1 MTKETLEMMES
12 NYNECLQY
20 IEQTNNVKLY
30 PFQKIMLY
38 YMMQGR
44 EVRSPRGCGRGMI
57 AKGIGQYITQ
67 RLSAQDYTKRP
78 ECTITAD
85 VVMAES
91 NLLTETA
98 LKTAKRLLGDDEFEV
113 EYYGKL
119 KEPAN
124 G

>member
-1 MTKETLEMMES
+1 MKKEISEMMEN

-20 IEQTNNVKLY
+20 IEKINNVKLY
-30 PFQKIMLY
+30 PFQKVMLY
-38 YMMQGR
+38 YMMQGY
-44 EVRSPRGCGRGMI
+44 EVRSPRGCGRSMI
-57 AKGIGQYITQ
+57 ARGIGQYITN

-78 ECTITAD
+78 KCTITAD

-91 NLLTETA
+91 DLLTETT
-98 LKTAKRLLGDDEFEV
+98 LKTAKRLLGNDEFEV

-119 KEPAN
+119 KEPTN